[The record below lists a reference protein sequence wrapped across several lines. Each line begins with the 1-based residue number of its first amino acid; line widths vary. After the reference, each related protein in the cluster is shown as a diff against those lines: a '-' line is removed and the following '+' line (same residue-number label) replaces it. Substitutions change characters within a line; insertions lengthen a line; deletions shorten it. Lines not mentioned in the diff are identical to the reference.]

1 MDQINTLENTNIN
14 IDIDNDIVTVSLFH
28 CFTVSMFN
36 LPLQLC
42 SVYSSRWSSLW
53 TADLPVGVFDLNT
66 LEYFQHSET

>member
-28 CFTVSMFN
+28 CFNVQSFSAVMFCV
-36 LPLQLC
+36 QLLM
-42 SVYSSRWSSLW
+42 SSLW
-53 TADLPVGVFDLNT
+53 TSDLPVGVFDLNT